1 MRRIA
6 TSLLVLLVLG
16 GCSYTRQVQRRSS
29 LVSYFYPERRDV
41 PPPNPDVRLQLPL
54 RIGIGFIP
62 PDMATRTLFPPDAET
77 RLIGVVK
84 KSFQGRD
91 WVGSIVDIP
100 SAYLE
105 PRGGFD
111 NLDQVAR
118 MFNVDVIALVSVD
131 QLQVSNPRRASILYV
146 SIIGAYLLPLDHNQT
161 RTMIDAAVFH
171 VPSRTLLLRAPGISS
186 ITGNSTAMDV
196 RARLDERSL
205 KGFEF
210 AMKDL
215 AKNLDGQVGEFK
227 ASVASGERKDV
238 DIVTAQGK
246 SVRGGGAFGW
256 WDGAIALLILA
267 LGVRPSRPQ
276 PPALR

>member
-1 MRRIA
+1 MRRIV
-6 TSLLVLLVLG
+6 TSLVVLLILG
-16 GCSYTRQVQRRSS
+16 GCSYARVQRRSS
-29 LVSYFYPERRDV
+29 LVSYLYPERRDV

-62 PDMATRTLFPPDAET
+62 PDAVSRAFFPPDAET
-77 RLIGVVK
+77 RLLGVVK

-91 WVGSIVDIP
+91 WVGSIMDIP
-100 SAYLE
+100 SGYLE

-118 MFNVDVIALVSVD
+118 LFNVDVIALVSVD

-146 SIIGAYLLPLDHNQT
+146 SIIGAFLLPLDRNQT

-171 VPSRTLLLRAPGISS
+171 VPTRTLLLRAPGVSS
-186 ITGNSTAMDV
+186 ISGNSTAMDIG
-196 RARLDERSL
+196 AKLDERSL
-205 KGFEF
+205 KGFDF

-215 AKNLDGQVGEFK
+215 AKNLDAEVGQFK

-238 DIVTAQGK
+238 DIVTAEGK

-256 WDGAIALLILA
+256 WDATIAVLILA
-267 LGVRPSRPQ
+267 LLMRKS
-276 PPALR
+276 

>member
-1 MRRIA
+1 MRRMV
-6 TSLLVLLVLG
+6 TPLLVLLVLG
-16 GCSYTRQVQRRSS
+16 GCSYARVQRRSS
-29 LVSYFYPERRDV
+29 LVSYLYPERRDV

-62 PDMATRTLFPPDAET
+62 PDTMNRAFFPPDAET
-77 RLIGVVK
+77 RLIAVVK
-84 KSFQGRD
+84 KSFHGRD
-91 WVGSIVDIP
+91 WVGSMVDIP

-105 PRGGFD
+105 PHGGFD

-118 MFNVDVIALVSVD
+118 LFNVDVIALVSVD

-146 SIIGAYLLPLDHNQT
+146 SIIGAFVLPLDKNQT

-171 VPSRTLLLRAPGISS
+171 VPTRTLLLRAPGVSS
-186 ITGNSTAMDV
+186 ISGISTAMDV
-196 RARLDERSL
+196 MAKLDERSL
-205 KGFEF
+205 KAFEY

-215 AKNLDGQVGEFK
+215 AKNLDGEVGQFK

-238 DIVTAQGK
+238 DIVTAEGK

-256 WDGAIALLILA
+256 WDAAIAIFILA
-267 LGVRPSRPQ
+267 LLKRKW
-276 PPALR
+276 

>member
-1 MRRIA
+1 MRRIV

-16 GCSYTRQVQRRSS
+16 GCSYSRQVQRRSS
-29 LVSYFYPERRDV
+29 LVSYLYPEHRDV

-62 PDMATRTLFPPDAET
+62 PDAINRALFPPDAET
-77 RLIGVVK
+77 RLLGVVK

-100 SAYLE
+100 SGYLE

-118 MFNVDVIALVSVD
+118 LFNVDVIALVSVD

-146 SIIGAYLLPLDHNQT
+146 SIIGAYLLPLDKNQT
-161 RTMIDAAVFH
+161 RTLIDAAVFH
-171 VPSRTLLLRAPGISS
+171 VPTRTLLLRAPGVSS
-186 ITGNSTAMDV
+186 ITGSSTAMDIG
-196 RARLDERSL
+196 ARLDERSL
-205 KGFEF
+205 KGFQF
-210 AMKDL
+210 AMTDL
-215 AKNLDGQVGEFK
+215 AKNLDAEVGQFK

-238 DIVTAQGK
+238 DIVTAEGK

-256 WDGAIALLILA
+256 WDAAIAIFILA
-267 LGVRPSRPQ
+267 LVMRKR
-276 PPALR
+276 

>member
-1 MRRIA
+1 
-6 TSLLVLLVLG
+6 
-16 GCSYTRQVQRRSS
+16 
-29 LVSYFYPERRDV
+29 
-41 PPPNPDVRLQLPL
+41 
-54 RIGIGFIP
+54 
-62 PDMATRTLFPPDAET
+62 
-77 RLIGVVK
+77 
-84 KSFQGRD
+84 
-91 WVGSIVDIP
+91 VGDIVDIP

-118 MFNVDVIALVSVD
+118 LFNVDVIALVSVD

-171 VPSRTLLLRAPGISS
+171 VPTRTLLLRAPGISS
-186 ITGNSTAMDV
+186 ITGSSTAMDI
-196 RARLDERSL
+196 RAKLDERSL

-215 AKNLDGQVGEFK
+215 AKNLDGQVGQFK
-227 ASVASGERKDV
+227 ASVASGRRRDV
-238 DIVTAQGK
+238 DIVTAEGK

-256 WDGAIALLILA
+256 WDAAIAVLMLA
-267 LGVRPSRPQ
+267 LLVRKS
-276 PPALR
+276 